1 MLEDTRPYFVGF
13 NFIKGIG
20 ATRLKLLINY
30 YGDIARAWNASP
42 ASLLETGL
50 SEKIVQNLVKTRGQ
64 LNLDEVMKRIKN
76 ADITVITWDDI
87 NQNSEINYPKNL
99 QGIDQP
105 PPVIYCKGEMID
117 SDEWAVAVVGT
128 RNVTTYGRQVTDEIS
143 RKLVRNGVTIISG
156 LAKGIDAIAHQVAI
170 DEGGRTIAVLGS
182 GVDRI
187 YPPEN
192 SRIAE
197 KITKQGAV
205 ISDYAPGTPPEAVN
219 FPPRN
224 RIISALAKAV
234 IVIEADETSGALITA
249 AFAVEQGKEL
259 FAVPGNIHSRQSKG
273 TNRLI
278 QNGARLLMDGNEV
291 LELLNFRQIN
301 NHKSAR
307 AVLPENPTEVL
318 LFSLLDNQPKHID
331 QIGQI
336 TKLPMDELTAT
347 LTLMELK
354 GMVKQVGGMQFVI
367 IRDHQ
372 GEYEI

>member
-1 MLEDTRPYFVGF
+1 
-13 NFIKGIG
+13 
-20 ATRLKLLINY
+20 
-30 YGDIARAWNASP
+30 
-42 ASLLETGL
+42 
-50 SEKIVQNLVKTRGQ
+50 
-64 LNLDEVMKRIKN
+64 
-76 ADITVITWDDI
+76 
-87 NQNSEINYPKNL
+87 
-99 QGIDQP
+99 
-105 PPVIYCKGEMID
+105 
-117 SDEWAVAVVGT
+117 
-128 RNVTTYGRQVTDEIS
+128 
-143 RKLVRNGVTIISG
+143 
-156 LAKGIDAIAHQVAI
+156 
-170 DEGGRTIAVLGS
+170 
-182 GVDRI
+182 
-187 YPPEN
+187 
-192 SRIAE
+192 
-197 KITKQGAV
+197 
-205 ISDYAPGTPPEAVN
+205 
-219 FPPRN
+219 
-224 RIISALAKAV
+224 V

-336 TKLPMDELTAT
+336 TKLPMDKLSAT